1 MRSLSRYFYLLFLSV
16 TLFAVSLGLYFGTH
30 GAILSSSALNTLMF
44 QLPVLGF
51 LTLAQAMAMIN
62 GGIDLSIISVANFV
76 GIVTAMLLKQGIP
89 TGTSVVLGLVTSFLI
104 GSFNGI
110 LVSKLNAPAM
120 MVTLATGFLVRGI
133 ALGLTKGYII
143 SGLPGSFVFLGSGTI
158 FKIPV
163 SFLLMLIVIFLLYIL
178 LYKTISGEA
187 IYATGVNPIA
197 SKFLGLNVSATRYR
211 VYVISALLAGTAG
224 LIMSARFNAAQ
235 ADYGGAF
242 LLVTV
247 LICVFSGID
256 PAGGIGRIE
265 NLIIAL
271 IILQLISTGFNIMRA
286 SSYLASALWGAL
298 LIGALLLSRKI
309 GKPFGL

>member
-1 MRSLSRYFYLLFLSV
+1 MRRLSRHFYLIFLGA
-16 TLFAVSLGLYFGTH
+16 TLFAVLVGLYFGTN
-30 GAILSSSALNTLMF
+30 GDILSPSALKTLMF

-51 LTLAQAMAMIN
+51 LTLAQSIAMIN
-62 GGIDLSIISVANFV
+62 GGIDLSIISVANFA
-76 GIVTAMLLKQGIP
+76 GIVTAMLLKQGIS
-89 TGTSVVLGLVTSFLI
+89 TGASVVLGLAASFLI

-110 LVSKLNAPAM
+110 LVGKLNAPAL

-143 SGLPGSFVFLGSGTI
+143 SGLPRSFVVLGSGTVFGVPI
-158 FKIPV
+158 SF
-163 SFLLMLIVIFLLYIL
+163 FLLIVAILLLYIL

-187 IYATGVNPIA
+187 IYATGANPVA
-197 SKFLGLNVSATRYR
+197 SKFLGFNVPMTRFR
-211 VYVISALLAGTAG
+211 VYVISALLAGIAG

-265 NLIIAL
+265 NLAIAL
-271 IILQLISTGFNIMRA
+271 VILQLISTGFNIMRT

-298 LIGALLLSRKI
+298 LIGALLLSRRI
-309 GKPFGL
+309 GKPLKH